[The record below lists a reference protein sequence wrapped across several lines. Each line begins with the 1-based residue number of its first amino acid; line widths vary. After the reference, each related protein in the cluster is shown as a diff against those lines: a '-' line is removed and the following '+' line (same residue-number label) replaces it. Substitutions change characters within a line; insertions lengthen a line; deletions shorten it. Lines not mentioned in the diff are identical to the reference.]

1 VDALKGLSVE
11 FIITG
16 VTGIVIWLIRL
27 EGKVKHVDDRSLET
41 QKDVDVVRSLQ
52 TVHESKIAEQLSKV
66 RESLARI
73 EGFLKIKDE

>member
-1 VDALKGLSVE
+1 MDALKTLSFE
-11 FIITG
+11 FLLVSG
-16 VTGIVIWLIRL
+16 VGFVIWLIRL
-27 EGKVKHVDDRSLET
+27 EGKVKHLDDRSNST

-52 TVHESKIAEQLSKV
+52 AVHEGKIADQLAKV